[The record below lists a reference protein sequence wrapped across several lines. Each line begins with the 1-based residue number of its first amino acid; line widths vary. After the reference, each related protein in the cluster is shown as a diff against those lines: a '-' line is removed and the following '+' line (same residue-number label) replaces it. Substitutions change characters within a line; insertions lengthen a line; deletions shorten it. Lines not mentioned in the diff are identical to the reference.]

1 MMSERLVPTLLR
13 VFTTC
18 PASST
23 VEQRLYQQRVIDVAR
38 WSEAYGYTGILVY
51 TDNSLLDPW
60 LVAGIILQHTH
71 RLCPLVAV
79 QPLYMHPYA
88 VAKMVTSLGYLYG
101 RCLGLN
107 MVAGGFTND
116 FLALHDTTP
125 HDQRYTRLTE
135 YTLIIRALLAQASAV
150 SFAGEFYRVDRL
162 KLAPPLPPE
171 LFPDFFVSGSSAQ
184 GLVAAHAVG
193 ATAICYPP
201 PAGVDTADIPS
212 GTIDVGAR
220 VGIIARAD
228 ADKAWDIA
236 RKRFPEDR
244 KGQITHQLAMKISDS
259 AWHKQLSRIPGE
271 IPDSPYWLVPFQNYK
286 TFCPYLVGSYARV
299 AQELA
304 RYISLG
310 YKTFILDIPPDE
322 EELHHTT
329 VIFHQALECLPT

>member
-1 MMSERLVPTLLR
+1 MSENLVPQLLR

-23 VEQRLYQQRVIDVAR
+23 VEQCVYQQRVIDVAH

-71 RLCPLVAV
+71 GLCPLVAV
-79 QPLYMHPYA
+79 QPLYMHPYT
-88 VAKMVTSLGYLYG
+88 VAKIVTSLGYLYG
-101 RCLGLN
+101 RRLGLN

-116 FLALHDTTP
+116 CLALQDTTP
-125 HDQRYTRLTE
+125 HDQRYARLIE
-135 YTLIIRALLAQASAV
+135 YTHIIRALLAQTSAV

-162 KLAPPLPPE
+162 KLTPSLPPE

-184 GLVAAHAVG
+184 GLAAAQVVR
-193 ATAICYPP
+193 ATAIRYPQ
-201 PAGVDTADIPS
+201 PAGADVADIPS

-220 VGIIARAD
+220 VGIIARAN
-228 ADKAWDIA
+228 ADEAWNIA
-236 RKRFPEDR
+236 RERFPEDR

-259 AWHKQLSRIPGE
+259 AWHKQLSQMPGE
-271 IPDSPYWLVPFQNYK
+271 VPDSPYWLVPFQNYK

-299 AQELA
+299 AQEVA

-310 YKTFILDIPPDE
+310 CKTFILDIPPDE
-322 EELHHTT
+322 EELHHTN
-329 VIFHQALECLPT
+329 VVFHQALECLPT